1 MPSDRK
7 SLHCTIVGQFFWV
20 KIIPAIIKY
29 TCYLTENVHLCR
41 ITKWRTRALA
51 LLTIDMS
58 EILRGAKISP
68 LFFGSFNLDFWLW
81 CANGKLLRNLVNF
94 DAQLACQSNRQRITL
109 SKIRQK
115 FPCSFIFLIRW
126 YGVCRFR
133 FFKTSSFC
141 CCTKL
146 LLLNCTR
153 PLMYFSS

>member
-1 MPSDRK
+1 MLSDRK

-81 CANGKLLRNLVNF
+81 CANGKLLRNLVHFQHSISVPIKSSKNYAF
-94 DAQLACQSNRQRITL
+94 KNKAEISVVLYFSDTL
-109 SKIRQK
+109 IWGL
-115 FPCSFIFLIRW
+115 SFSVFQNI
-126 YGVCRFR
+126 
-133 FFKTSSFC
+133 
-141 CCTKL
+141 L
-146 LLLNCTR
+146 LLL
-153 PLMYFSS
+153 LY